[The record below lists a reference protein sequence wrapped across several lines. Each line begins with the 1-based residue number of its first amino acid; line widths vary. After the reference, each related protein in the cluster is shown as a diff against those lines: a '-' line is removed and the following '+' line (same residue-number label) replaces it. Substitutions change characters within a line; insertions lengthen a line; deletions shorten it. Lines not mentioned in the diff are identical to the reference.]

1 LLISAIRDPNP
12 VLYFENKNLYRSMK
26 GSVPDGENGIV
37 PLGKANLVRAGSD
50 VSIIAYGAMVREA
63 LAVANELANQDYEV
77 EVLDLR
83 TLKPLDTDAILATA
97 RKTSKVLIVHEA
109 QMMCGVGAEVAALI
123 SQHAFEYLDGPIVR
137 VTGLDTPVPYSP
149 PLEDAY
155 RPNKDKILA
164 AARKLLA
171 Y

>member
-1 LLISAIRDPNP
+1 
-12 VLYFENKNLYRSMK
+12 M
-26 GSVPDGENGIV
+26 
-37 PLGKANLVRAGSD
+37 
-50 VSIIAYGAMVREA
+50 SIITYGAQLREA
-63 LAVANELANQDYEV
+63 LAAAERLSAEDVEC

-83 TLKPLDTDAILATA
+83 TLKPLDTEAIVATA

-109 QMMCGVGAEVAALI
+109 QMTCGVGAEVAALI